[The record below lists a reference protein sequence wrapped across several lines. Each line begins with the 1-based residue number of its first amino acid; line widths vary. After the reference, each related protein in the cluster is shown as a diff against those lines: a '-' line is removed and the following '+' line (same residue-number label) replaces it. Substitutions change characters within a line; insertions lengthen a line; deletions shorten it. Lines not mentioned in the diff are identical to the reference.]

1 MIISLVFALLRA
13 SRFVKVNVW
22 EIDIA
27 AARPTN
33 VGRRRRK
40 RRDRRR

>member
-27 AARPTN
+27 QRAAHECREEKEE
-33 VGRRRRK
+33 R
-40 RRDRRR
+40 